1 MFSINGTRNAWVF
14 GRDIFA
20 LEYAKAE
27 EQIKALVSEAE
38 SEGYKVIGTT
48 TIREDIHSK
57 KDKEEMQKLMEAAQA
72 KKIDAVFVFSSKHIS
87 EDFDVSGA
95 FMDALNKCD
104 VVVYDNEGYEYSYDW
119 YFHNVCRSNRFAEK
133 RGSGNV

>member
-1 MFSINGTRNAWVF
+1 MLR
-14 GRDIFA
+14 
-20 LEYAKAE
+20 
-27 EQIKALVSEAE
+27 
-38 SEGYKVIGTT
+38 YKVIGTT

-87 EDFDVSGA
+87 EDYDVSGA

-133 RGSGNV
+133 RGNGNV